1 MANILVYME
10 THEGRI
16 IPTCLRAL
24 EMGRKLASELG
35 ATLYSILSV
44 KEISESNQ
52 DLLYQIA
59 AYKTD
64 RLIVASSPVN
74 DGPPRVATDGQV
86 LAKITE
92 KYPPNLF
99 LFGDSPAALE
109 LASYVSSKIRAIFAR
124 DYQVTINETVV
135 LTVIDHLMGHQVIL
149 DEDELE
155 QPVVAIVR
163 GEPETMPHDFNE
175 LEIIAVKN
183 DITHFQRDFYMVK
196 HHHYHGEGALVV
208 AGGKAAPYLNE
219 MVSMAR
225 LKEWTLLAAPDLVG
239 SMEHQGIPLFNSRAR
254 KSGRKRILLFGLT
267 ARDMDEIIRFSSFED
282 KYLLIDCEA
291 DVPGDILRSVTLTG
305 TPLDSIRALEESMY

>member
-1 MANILVYME
+1 ME

-35 ATLYSILSV
+35 ATLYAILSV

-64 RLIVASSPVN
+64 RLIVASSPVI

-86 LAKITE
+86 LTKITE
-92 KYPPNLF
+92 KYPPNVF

-109 LASYVSSKIRAIFAR
+109 LASYVSAKIRAIFAR
-124 DYQVTINETVV
+124 DYQFHLGESVV
-135 LTVIDHLMGHQVIL
+135 LTVIDHLLGQQVIL

-155 QPVVAIVR
+155 QPVVALVR

-175 LEIIAVKN
+175 LEIIAIKN
-183 DITHFQRDFYMVK
+183 DITRFQRDYYMVK
-196 HHHYHGEGALVV
+196 HHHYHGEGALLV
-208 AGGKAAPYLNE
+208 AGGKAEPYLTE
-219 MVSMAR
+219 LMTMAVH
-225 LKEWTLLAAPDLVG
+225 KEWTLLAAPDLVK
-239 SMEHQGIPLFNSRAR
+239 SRSHKGIPLFNSRAR
-254 KSGRKRILLFGLT
+254 KSGRKRVLLFGLT
-267 ARDMDEIIRFSSFED
+267 STDMKEIIRFSSYED
-282 KYLLIDCEA
+282 KYLLIDCESGFP
-291 DVPGDILRSVTLTG
+291 DEILRGVTLTG
-305 TPLDSIRALEESMY
+305 TPLESISALEESIY